1 MGDPNLKYTT
11 KLKNSRVLI
20 IGGTSGLGFAVA
32 EAALEHG
39 ADIIISSSN
48 PAKLKKTIERLR
60 EAYSSQ
66 AEKQSII
73 THACDLS
80 DASNLDENLEKLLK
94 AATNNGATKL
104 NHIVFTAGDALV
116 RPAMKDITPDL
127 INQANTVRYIAPMML
142 AKHISNFIEISPAS
156 SYTLTGGASSHRPR
170 PGWPVGA
177 GLAAGAEGLMR
188 GLAVELKPVRVNLV
202 QAAAVHTELFSN
214 FPVEQLDGLLE
225 SFANA
230 GLTGTVGT
238 PEDLAEAYIYLMK
251 CHYATGSIVE
261 ANGGYYLGRT

>member
-1 MGDPNLKYTT
+1 MASTSLKYTS
-11 KLKNSRVLI
+11 KLQNSRVLI

-48 PAKLKKTIERLR
+48 PAKLEKTIERLKTT
-60 EAYSSQ
+60 YPSQ
-66 AEKQSII
+66 AEKQRIV
-73 THACDLS
+73 THACNLS
-80 DASNLDENLEKLLK
+80 EASNLDSNLEILLK
-94 AATNNGATKL
+94 AATDNGATKL

-116 RPAMKDITPDL
+116 RPALKDITPDV
-127 INQANTVRYIAPMML
+127 INKANTVRYIAPMML
-142 AKHISNFIEISPAS
+142 AKHISNFMEISPAS
-156 SYTLTGGASSHRPR
+156 SYILTGGATSHKPR
-170 PGWPVGA
+170 PGWPLGA
-177 GLAAGAEGLMR
+177 GLAAGVEGLMR

-202 QAAAVHTELFSN
+202 QPGAVHTELFAG
-214 FPVEQLDGLLE
+214 FPAEQLDNILQ

-251 CHYATGSIVE
+251 CHFATGSIVE
-261 ANGGYYLGRT
+261 ANGGYYLGGT

>member
-1 MGDPNLKYTT
+1 MASPNLKYTS
-11 KLKNSRVLI
+11 KLQNSRVLI

-32 EAALEHG
+32 EAVLEHG
-39 ADIIISSSN
+39 ADVIISSSN
-48 PAKLKKTIERLR
+48 PAKLEKTVDRLK
-60 EAYSSQ
+60 EAYPSQ
-66 AEKQSII
+66 AEKQSLT

-80 DASNLDENLEKLLK
+80 DVSNLDVNIEKLLK
-94 AATNNGATKL
+94 AATDNGVTKL
-104 NHIVFTAGDALV
+104 NHIVFTAGDALE
-116 RPAMKDITPDL
+116 RPAMQDITPDL
-127 INQANTVRYIAPMML
+127 INKASTVRYVAPMIL

-170 PGWPVGA
+170 SGWPLGA

-202 QAAAVHTELFSN
+202 QAAAVHTELFAN
-214 FPVEQLDGLLE
+214 FPAEKLDDILE
-225 SFANA
+225 SFANG

-238 PEDLAEAYIYLMK
+238 PEDVAEAYIYLMK